1 MIRAAVCPVAARPLA
16 ALLLASAVGCVPLG
30 PNFSE
35 PDTAWLAA
43 WQPQIYGEMVQ
54 NPQAGDI
61 SQWWQRFG
69 DPVLT
74 ELIEQA
80 RFENPGLRIAG
91 LRILESRALL
101 GIATGLK
108 YPQLQQINA
117 SAAYVSE
124 YIDGGPNDGHRDFR
138 TGDAAFDI
146 QWEMDFWG
154 RFRRGIESA
163 DAAYFAS
170 VANQRD
176 GQVLLAAQVATLY
189 YGYKTTLQRIDIAR
203 DNVALQKRSLEI
215 TRRLFEGGQESE
227 LDLQQARTQY
237 LATLATIP
245 TLKLALTRQR
255 NALCA
260 LLGRAPGDLP
270 ELTGVDGS
278 LPQPGRVQLRE
289 MPANLL
295 LRRPDVR
302 VAAWQAAAQSA
313 QVGVALTDLYP
324 AISLFGSFG
333 WSGNS
338 LDSVGDVTR
347 LVAGPTLTWNIFSY
361 GRLEN
366 NVRVHDARLQQ
377 ALENFQATVLDAA
390 REIDD
395 AASRIA
401 QTAASQKIL
410 DESLTAAERSLD
422 IATRRYQEGYSDFQ
436 RVLDAQAATF
446 TQADLAVVNR
456 GDHVAAIIDLYKS
469 LGGGWREVTI
479 DNVIPPATREQM
491 RERTDWGDL
500 LQAPLSEPPQPS
512 IGP

>member
-1 MIRAAVCPVAARPLA
+1 MIRAASAHAVSRPLG
-16 ALLLASAVGCVPLG
+16 ALLLASAAACAPLG

-35 PDTAWLAA
+35 PDIAWLAA
-43 WQPQIYGEMVQ
+43 WQPQLYGQVSWD
-54 NPQAGDI
+54 PQADNI
-61 SQWWQRFG
+61 SQWWRRFG
-69 DPVLT
+69 DPVLDD
-74 ELIEQA
+74 LLAQA
-80 RFENPGLRIAG
+80 RFENPDLRIAG

-117 SAAYVSE
+117 SGAYVSE
-124 YIDGGPNDGHRDFR
+124 YIDGGPSDGHRDYR

-176 GQVLLAAQVATLY
+176 VQVLLMAQVAILY

-203 DNVALQKRSLEI
+203 DNVALQERSLEI
-215 TRRLFEGGQESE
+215 TRKLFESGQESE

-237 LATLATIP
+237 LATLASIP
-245 TLKLALTRQR
+245 DLELDLVRQR

-270 ELTGVDGS
+270 ELANVDGR
-278 LPQPGRVQLRE
+278 LPAPGQILLRE

-302 VAAWQAAAQSA
+302 RAAWQAASQSA

-324 AISLFGSFG
+324 AISLFGTVG

-338 LDSVGDVTR
+338 LDSVGDVSR
-347 LVAGPTLTWNIFSY
+347 LVAGPALTWNIFSY

-366 NVRVHDARLQQ
+366 NVRVQDARLQQ
-377 ALENFQATVLDAA
+377 ALESFRATVFGAA

-395 AASRIA
+395 AASRID
-401 QTAASQKIL
+401 QTGARQNIL
-410 DESLTAAERSLD
+410 DESLVSAERSLE
-422 IATRRYQEGYSDFQ
+422 IATRQYQEGYADFQ
-436 RVLDAQAATF
+436 RVLDAQAAVF
-446 TQADLAVVNR
+446 SQSDLVALNR
-456 GDHVAAIIDLYKS
+456 GEHVAAIIDLYTS

-479 DNVIPPATREQM
+479 DDVIPPEVREQM

-500 LQAPLSEPPQPS
+500 LEAPLPLPPDGGQAP
-512 IGP
+512 

>member
-1 MIRAAVCPVAARPLA
+1 MTRPAACRPIARPLG
-16 ALLLASAVGCVPLG
+16 ALFLASAVACAPLG

-35 PDTAWLAA
+35 PDIEWLAE
-43 WQPQIYGEMVQ
+43 WQPQLYGEAIWD
-54 NPQAGDI
+54 PQADGI
-61 SQWWQRFG
+61 SQWWLRLG
-69 DPVLT
+69 DPVL
-74 ELIEQA
+74 EDLLAQA
-80 RFENPGLRIAG
+80 RFENPDLRIAG
-91 LRILESRALL
+91 LRILESRAVL

-117 SAAYVSE
+117 AGAYVSE
-124 YIDGGPNDGHRDFR
+124 YIDGGPDDGHREFR

-176 GQVLLAAQVATLY
+176 VQVLLAAQVAILY

-203 DNVALQKRSLEI
+203 DNVALQERSLEI
-215 TRRLFEGGQESE
+215 TRKLFEGGQQSE

-245 TLKLALTRQR
+245 VLQLDLTRQR

-260 LLGRAPGDLP
+260 LLGRAPGSLP
-270 ELTGVDGS
+270 ELATVGGS
-278 LPQPGRVQLRE
+278 LPEIGQILLRE

-302 VAAWQAAAQSA
+302 RAAWQAASQSA
-313 QVGVALTDLYP
+313 RVGVAVTDLYP
-324 AISLFGSFG
+324 AISLFGTVG

-338 LDSVGDVTR
+338 LDSVGDVAR
-347 LVAGPTLTWNIFSY
+347 LVAGPALTWNIFSY

-366 NVRVHDARLQQ
+366 NVRVEDARLQQ
-377 ALENFQATVLDAA
+377 TLESFRATVFDAA

-410 DESLTAAERSLD
+410 DESVVSAERSLE
-422 IATRRYQEGYSDFQ
+422 IATRQYQEGYADFQ
-436 RVLDAQAATF
+436 RVLDAQAALF
-446 TQADLAVVNR
+446 TQSDLVAVNR
-456 GDHVAAIIDLYKS
+456 GDHVAAIIDLYTS

-479 DNVIPPATREQM
+479 DDVIPPEMRERM

-500 LQAPLSEPPQPS
+500 LDAPLPVPPDRGYEP
-512 IGP
+512 